1 MKLKIFDFD
10 STLVKKPIIYDW
22 EPNDNEEDNDYM
34 ESSESL
40 EYDFELHDLVIQ
52 EYKSVKKCD
61 KTIKVLLT
69 NRTHKLKSEVTGLLK
84 EKGVEFDYHLFR
96 KEDRSKGNRL
106 INLIEKLSYDIEHIE
121 FFDDKH
127 KHLKD
132 IHRVSKIY
140 SEIDFTINKVF
151 DNFILTCENNI

>member
-10 STLVKKPIIYDW
+10 STLVKKPTIYNW

-34 ESSESL
+34 ESTRSL
-40 EYDFELHDLVIQ
+40 EYEFELNDIVI
-52 EYKSVKKCD
+52 EKYETAKSCK
-61 KTIKVLLT
+61 KTISVLLT
-69 NRTHKLKSEVTGLLK
+69 NRTHKLKDEVTELLK

-106 INLIEKLSYDIEHIE
+106 INLIEKLSYNIEHIE

-140 SEIDFTINKVF
+140 SEIDFTINKVYE
-151 DNFILTCENNI
+151 DFILTCNS